1 MVAEMMVIAGRVI
14 AQFALENN
22 IAMPYV
28 TQGESGFSDEILQQK
43 ENLTLSQMF
52 KAARCFK
59 SSKISPISAPHA
71 GLGLESYLRATSPIR
86 RYLDLVV
93 QQQLVSFLNKKS
105 MLDGAALK
113 IRIGQTNSII
123 SKVNK
128 ATRQSNEHYRCLF
141 LKQNNPWKGVGVVVE
156 THGNKATLLIPEL
169 GMVTQLKLGEKPS
182 LDDEVQLKVSAIDFE
197 NRLVDFKPL

>member
-1 MVAEMMVIAGRVI
+1 
-14 AQFALENN
+14 
-22 IAMPYV
+22 
-28 TQGESGFSDEILQQK
+28 
-43 ENLTLSQMF
+43 
-52 KAARCFK
+52 
-59 SSKISPISAPHA
+59 
-71 GLGLESYLRATSPIR
+71 
-86 RYLDLVV
+86 
-93 QQQLVSFLNKKS
+93 
-105 MLDGAALK
+105 MLDGAEIK

-128 ATRQSNEHYRCLF
+128 ATRQSNEHYKCLF